1 MHSAWLH
8 GEGLFMTFDLEP
20 YREHLAPLN
29 LTTEQEDELLHDLWT
44 ITESLVDETITSPTY
59 PLKLAIAC
67 KAFDSLEEAI
77 AEVFRDEGVSGGL
90 VDRPGMKK

>member
-1 MHSAWLH
+1 
-8 GEGLFMTFDLEP
+8 MTFDLER

-44 ITESLVDETITSPTY
+44 ITEALVDETITSPTY

-77 AEVFRDEGVSGGL
+77 AVESKSITKEEEDL
-90 VDRPGMKK
+90 